1 MMHIHTHNRKQKAV
15 LCQRL
20 PSKAKSIQTLKASY
34 QLHMALLSELLC
46 LTIPPSA
53 EFRVH
58 SNITEYVKT
67 TKAIH

>member
-1 MMHIHTHNRKQKAV
+1 
-15 LCQRL
+15 
-20 PSKAKSIQTLKASY
+20 
-34 QLHMALLSELLC
+34 MALLSELLC

>member
-1 MMHIHTHNRKQKAV
+1 MHIHTEPKTKSCA

-46 LTIPPSA
+46 LPIPPSA

>member
-1 MMHIHTHNRKQKAV
+1 MMHTEPKTKSCAR
-15 LCQRL
+15 CQRL